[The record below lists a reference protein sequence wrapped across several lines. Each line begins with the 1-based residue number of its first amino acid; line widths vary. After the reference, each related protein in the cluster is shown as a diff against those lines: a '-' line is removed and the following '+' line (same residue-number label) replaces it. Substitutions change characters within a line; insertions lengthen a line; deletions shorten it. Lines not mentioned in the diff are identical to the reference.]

1 MIREPYYTIDFSA
14 SACNFEIL
22 INDIPVISMEVKGQV
37 ATNVPINYAI
47 YKNGAQYIK
56 ARIMPLAG
64 EINLDTAAA
73 LKYNVRLFDVFNN
86 EFKFIEDFPITELP
100 KVEKE
105 SKKPFITNSTEFSAE
120 IPYSLTKWNDGED
133 LEDVNNI
140 KEKLIAS
147 YNYLSTLIKTEKYDE
162 FVEKIKNREKN
173 MATSMY
179 LSNAESNARI
189 NSLINDAKN
198 GFKIMPLP
206 QDTVMK
212 FYGYGKLATF
222 KKLNGEPALYLYN
235 AETSEELMIDQMFY
249 IPKGKT
255 ELEVI

>member
-1 MIREPYYTIDFSA
+1 MTREPYYTIDFSA

-22 INDIPVISMEVKGQV
+22 INDIPVVSMEVKGQV

-47 YKNGAQYIK
+47 YKNGIQYITAK
-56 ARIMPLAG
+56 ITPLLGELNLHVEAG
-64 EINLDTAAA
+64 
-73 LKYNVRLFDVFNN
+73 LKYNIRLFDVANN
-86 EFKFIEDFPITELP
+86 EFNFIEDFPIVELP
-100 KVEKE
+100 KVGKE
-105 SKKPFITNSTEFSAE
+105 QKIPLSTESSEFSAE
-120 IPYSLTKWNDGED
+120 IPYSLTKWDGAEN
-133 LEDVNNI
+133 LKDVVNI

-147 YNYLSTLIKTEKYDE
+147 YNYLAELIKNEKYDE
-162 FVEKIKNREKN
+162 FVERIKNREKN

-179 LSNAESNARI
+179 LSNSESNARI
-189 NSLINDAKN
+189 NSLIDDAKN

-222 KKLNGEPALYLYN
+222 KKLNGEPALFLYN
-235 AETSEELMIDQMFY
+235 SETQEELMIDQMFY

>member
-1 MIREPYYTIDFSA
+1 M
-14 SACNFEIL
+14 EIA
-22 INDIPVISMEVKGQV
+22 GQV
-37 ATNVPINYAI
+37 STNIPINYAI
-47 YKNGAQYIK
+47 YKSGIQYVTAKIT
-56 ARIMPLAG
+56 PLFGEVSLHTEAG
-64 EINLDTAAA
+64 
-73 LKYNVRLFDVFNN
+73 LKYNVRLYDVFNN
-86 EFKFIEDFPITELP
+86 EFKFIEDLPITELP

-105 SKKPFITNSTEFSAE
+105 QKLPFITKSIEFSAE
-120 IPYSLTKWNDGED
+120 IPYSLTKWNDAED
-133 LEDVNNI
+133 LKDIKNI
-140 KEKLIAS
+140 KERLIES
-147 YNYLSTLIKTEKYDE
+147 YNYLATLIKTEKYDE
-162 FVEKIKNREKN
+162 FVEKVKNREKN

-189 NSLINDAKN
+189 HSLINDAKN

-235 AETSEELMIDQMFY
+235 GETQEELMLDQMFY
-249 IPKGKT
+249 LPKGKT